1 MADLDY
7 NISEEYTLSLPGL
20 STDRLNL
27 RPLRADDDNEI
38 FRLRSDEKVNMFLD
52 RPGAKTIEDAQK
64 FIHKVNEGI
73 SKNEWFYW
81 AITLKNSNKLI
92 GTICLWNLSVKHS
105 RAEIGFELLP
115 EYQGLGLMREALATI
130 IEYGF
135 ENKSLHSIEGEV
147 DPENKKSVKLLKKFG
162 FVYTR
167 KSKNTVIYS
176 LLRRDE

>member
-1 MADLDY
+1 MSHDTEKEQ
-7 NISEEYTLSLPGL
+7 SVSFPEL
-20 STDRLNL
+20 STDRLIL
-27 RPLRADDDNEI
+27 RQVKGDDDNEI

-52 RPGAKTIEDAQK
+52 RPGAETIVDAQK
-64 FIHKVNEGI
+64 FIHKINEGI
-73 SKNEWFYW
+73 SKNEWLYW

-105 RAEIGFELLP
+105 KAEIGFELLP
-115 EYQGLGLMREALATI
+115 EYQGLGIMREALAKI

-135 ENKSLHSIEGEV
+135 ENKSLHLIEGEV

-176 LLRRDE
+176 LFSRDE